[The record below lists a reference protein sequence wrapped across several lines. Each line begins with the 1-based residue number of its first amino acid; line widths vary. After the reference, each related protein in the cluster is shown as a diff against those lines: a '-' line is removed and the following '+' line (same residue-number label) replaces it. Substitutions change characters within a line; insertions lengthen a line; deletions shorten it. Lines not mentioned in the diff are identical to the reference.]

1 MYLFIK
7 NMRRGAGFS
16 LIELITVVAIIA
28 ILATVALP
36 ILHNNKEERAA
47 IIESLNVVGNIKTS
61 IESDLNLSKDISQQS
76 YNTPTGVSV
85 SNGSTSGASIN
96 INLSQTSQYFDN
108 PNDIIKLDAIV
119 NGSTIQWTCSHNIN
133 ASTLTTGNVP
143 PTCRDTF
150 SN

>member
-1 MYLFIK
+1 MMKRNHL
-7 NMRRGAGFS
+7 GFS
-16 LIELITVVAIIA
+16 LVELMVVVAIIA
-28 ILATVALP
+28 ILAAVALP
-36 ILHNNKEERAA
+36 ILRNNKERAA
-47 IIESLNVVGNIKTS
+47 IIESLNVIGNIKTS
-61 IESDLNLSKDISQQS
+61 IESDLNLSRDISQQS

-85 SNGSTSGASIN
+85 SNGSRSGASIN
-96 INLSQTSQYFDN
+96 INLKQTSPQYFTN
-108 PNDIIKLDAIV
+108 NNDIIKLDAIV

>member
-1 MYLFIK
+1 MKRNQL
-7 NMRRGAGFS
+7 GFS
-16 LIELITVVAIIA
+16 LVELMTVVAIIA

-36 ILHNNKEERAA
+36 ILRNNKERAA
-47 IIESLNVVGNIKTS
+47 IIESLNIIGNIKTS

-96 INLSQTSQYFDN
+96 INLKETSQYFDN